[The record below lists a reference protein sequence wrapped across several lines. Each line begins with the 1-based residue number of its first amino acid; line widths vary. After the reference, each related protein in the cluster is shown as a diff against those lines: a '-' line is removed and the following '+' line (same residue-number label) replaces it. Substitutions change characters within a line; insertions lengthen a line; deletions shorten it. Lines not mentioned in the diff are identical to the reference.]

1 MAEKQPQPTEPP
13 KTISLPSIL
22 PLRWTTTHTIT
33 PTSIITYNLA
43 LSAPATHLPHVYE
56 GHPQFQPLPTY
67 AAVFCIQAMGQVH
80 NAMHTFLPNFKA
92 HNHVHGEHWLELHR
106 SYPTSGKVVTT
117 ARVLDVVAQKR
128 GVLVAVEVVTR
139 LAGADGAEGEKI
151 CTQEWTSFVLQVPGV
166 GANTALKER
175 GPRTQRHTIPSD
187 RQPDATREYVATAE
201 QGALYRAAS
210 GDLNPLHIDPETASR
225 AGFRAPIM
233 TGTCTIG
240 VGVRLV
246 MEVMGQGKNFE
257 SVKCRLSRPVF
268 AGDRVRVE
276 MWRVEDGL
284 VVYRMVVDEEDEKGG
299 MRQRVVIDGAG
310 LRFVGGDV
318 GGAKL

>member
-1 MAEKQPQPTEPP
+1 MAESQPPPTRPP
-13 KTISLPSIL
+13 STISLPHIL
-22 PLRWTTTHTIT
+22 PLRWTTIHTIT

-43 LSAPATHLPHVYE
+43 LSAPASHLPHVFE
-56 GHPQFQPLPTY
+56 AHPQFQPLPTY

-106 SYPTSGKVVTT
+106 AYPISGSVTTT
-117 ARVLDVVAQKR
+117 ARVLDVVER
-128 GVLVAVEVVTR
+128 RNGVLVAVEVITR
-139 LAGADGAEGEKI
+139 IAGADGREGEKI
-151 CTQEWTSFVLQVPGV
+151 CTQEWTSFVLQVPGN
-166 GANTALKER
+166 GANTVLKER
-175 GPRTQRHTIPSD
+175 GPRTQRHAIPTD
-187 RQPDATREYVATAE
+187 RQPDATREYTATAE

-210 GDLNPLHIDPETASR
+210 GDLNPLHIDPETAAK

-246 MEVMGQGKNFE
+246 MEAMGQGRRFG

-268 AGDRVRVE
+268 AGDQVRVE
-276 MWRVEDGL
+276 MWRVEEGL
-284 VVYRMVVDEEDEKGG
+284 VVYRMVVDEDDGKGG
-299 MRQRVVIDGAG
+299 IRQRVVIDGAG
-310 LRFVGGDV
+310 LRIADGDS